1 VNRFLVA
8 LFLVFFLG
16 CQYNTRESRA
26 KVIGIKDG
34 DTIEILNIDNTTEVV
49 RLLDID
55 CPEKGQPFEK
65 AGKQFCADLCFGKQV
80 KIVRKT
86 KDRYG
91 RILGTVYV
99 DNKLCVNKALVQ
111 AGLAWHFKKY
121 SQKEEYAVLENE
133 ARGKKVGLWQ
143 DAAPIAP
150 WDWRKSGERDLSTK

>member
-1 VNRFLVA
+1 MKNLA
-8 LFLVFFLG
+8 QLLITLLLSG
-16 CQYNTRESRA
+16 CHSSKVSEIT
-26 KVIGIKDG
+26 VIGIKDG
-34 DTIEILNIDNTTEVV
+34 DTIELIDERNQTQTI

-65 AGKQFCADLCFGKQV
+65 AAKQFCADLCFGKQV

-121 SQKEEYAVLENE
+121 PQKEEYAVLENE

-150 WDWRKSGERDLSTK
+150 WDWRKSRNR